1 MAEKEEYEYGQPIPP
16 KYRNRLFDWE
26 GGGFSGCIWEP
37 NVGLVDKDGHWI
49 PIYSSGRD
57 GIDQDDWYRRKI
69 ENLKA
74 DFGYDVRSAKMQF
87 EEVLY
92 KAVEKVFGKKWYE
105 VEGDPFADQR
115 VKKLV
120 EKDEKRYNEF
130 VRLRDGYKLERTHR
144 LDSMFMQVVGG
155 GMSRDGFEE
164 IGLLDESHIKET
176 CKAFCERYSENV
188 GLMTHALDRMASIGY
203 EVWCTCS
210 DCGEQFQPCD
220 YETFSCSM
228 DKDAYTGDGGI
239 GVIMKRVLCDECHQN
254 AECRNCFELDNP
266 NCNKKDEGVSDWD
279 NYDFLACVIHEWLD
293 VCWGCASGFEYDHLY
308 YWDEAANHRFRT
320 KLGLEY
326 EKMEEDLKRGYGL
339 DGHELYD
346 EIVKTAGGRKKI
358 NKIRNLLH
366 EAIVE
371 HFSSN
376 MDECWF
382 DDRLETDCPGQ
393 MKLPGIE

>member
-26 GGGFSGCIWEP
+26 GGGYDGCIWEP

-49 PIYSSGRD
+49 PIYSSGSD

-87 EEVLY
+87 EEVFH

-130 VRLRDGYKLERTHR
+130 VRLLYGYNLERKQR
-144 LDSMFMQVVGG
+144 LDAMFMQVVGG
-155 GMSRDGFEE
+155 GMSRDKFEE
-164 IGLLDESHIKET
+164 IGLIDESHIKET
-176 CKAFCERYSENV
+176 CKAFCERYSGNV

-203 EVWCTCS
+203 GVWCTCS

-254 AECRNCFELDNP
+254 AECRNCFELDKP
-266 NCNKKDEGVSDWD
+266 NCNKKDEGASDWE

-293 VCWGCASGFEYDHLY
+293 VCWGCASGFECDHLY
-308 YWDEAANHRFRT
+308 YWDEAANQRFRT
-320 KLGLEY
+320 KLGIEY
-326 EKMEEDLKRGYGL
+326 DKMEENLKRGYGL

-346 EIVKTAGGRKKI
+346 EIVKTPGGRKKI
-358 NKIRNLLH
+358 NKIRDLLH
-366 EAIVE
+366 EAIVA

-376 MDECWF
+376 MDEYWF
-382 DDRLETDCPGQ
+382 DDRLETYCPGQ
-393 MKLPGIE
+393 MTLPGVE

>member
-1 MAEKEEYEYGQPIPP
+1 MSEKEEYEYGQPIPP

-26 GGGFSGCIWEP
+26 GGGFDGCFWMW
-37 NVGLVDKDGHWI
+37 NQGLVDEDGHWI
-49 PIYSSGRD
+49 PILSNGYN
-57 GIDQDDWYRRKI
+57 GIDQDEWYKRKI
-69 ENLKA
+69 RNLKE
-74 DFGYDVRSAKMQF
+74 DFGYDVRPAKVQF
-87 EEVLY
+87 REVLHR
-92 KAVEKVFGKKWYE
+92 AVEEVFGKKWYE
-105 VEGDPFADQR
+105 VEGDPFTDQR

-120 EKDEKRYNEF
+120 KEDKKKYDEF
-130 VRLRDGYKLERTHR
+130 VKLCDGYKLERTHR
-144 LDSMFMQVVGG
+144 LDAMFMQVVTGE
-155 GMSRDGFEE
+155 MRRDKFEE
-164 IGLLDESHIKET
+164 IGQIDEEHIKET
-176 CKAFCERYSENV
+176 CRVFCERYSGNV
-188 GLMTHALDRMASIGY
+188 GMMTNCLDKMRGMGY
-203 EVWCTCS
+203 SAWCTCS
-210 DCGEQFQPCD
+210 DCGEQFKPLD
-220 YETFSCSM
+220 YETFGCSM
-228 DKDAYTGDGGI
+228 DGNSYTGDGGI

-254 AECRNCFELDNP
+254 AECRNCNELDNP
-266 NCNKKDEGVSDWD
+266 NPNKKDGGASDWD

-308 YWDEAANHRFRT
+308 YWYEAANQRFRT

-358 NKIRNLLH
+358 NKIRDLLH
-366 EAIVE
+366 EAIVG